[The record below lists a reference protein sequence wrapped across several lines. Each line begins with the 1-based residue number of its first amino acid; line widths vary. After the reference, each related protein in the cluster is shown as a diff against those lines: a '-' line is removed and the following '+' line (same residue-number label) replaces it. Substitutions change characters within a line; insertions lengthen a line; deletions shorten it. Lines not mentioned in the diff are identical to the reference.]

1 MESQNTPP
9 SVDEN
14 AWFDQGMILD
24 YFQNLQEENT
34 QLRKE
39 LMATKAQEDLNIME
53 RYNEINDL
61 NTAQRQLQA
70 EIAETEKLKK
80 TIERSLWTPQIPDIE
95 LKKEDGVS
103 DHEYRTVIKHMGE
116 LLGRFGEIERQFYEI
131 KKGFHDTTKDLADNL
146 ALISKEYFAVYQRLE
161 QVESSKAVTAAV
173 TDAALAELQSGTA
186 ALMLNEDGYFS
197 RIMRLK
203 LTPPGI
209 IEVFDET
216 MYRNYVYI
224 DCNRISTIE
233 TFEDIMNK
241 AWPAD
246 VVSVWPPIKCFPRP
260 SIQWPHDV
268 SSVKHLALKPCGPFS
283 NDPKNNFYEI
293 TSIVYRTEET
303 EDVLSSFDIQGTR

>member
-1 MESQNTPP
+1 MCVRILSPCDCTNTLTVLRLARLHPSFSLLDIYQPHTSHSIARLILHHQHSTSTSAHSKSTTSFASTKLTIPTVSVMESQNTPP

-197 RIMRLK
+197 RIM
-203 LTPPGI
+203 
-209 IEVFDET
+209 
-216 MYRNYVYI
+216 
-224 DCNRISTIE
+224 
-233 TFEDIMNK
+233 
-241 AWPAD
+241 
-246 VVSVWPPIKCFPRP
+246 VS
-260 SIQWPHDV
+260 
-268 SSVKHLALKPCGPFS
+268 
-283 NDPKNNFYEI
+283 
-293 TSIVYRTEET
+293 
-303 EDVLSSFDIQGTR
+303 

>member
-224 DCNRISTIE
+224 DFHSISLELLNLTTQLQSALQVASLNQELILQQETQNRMLMEEVEMIKQMVMRE
-233 TFEDIMNK
+233 REDSDMRVRELVR
-241 AWPAD
+241 
-246 VVSVWPPIKCFPRP
+246 VV
-260 SIQWPHDV
+260 
-268 SSVKHLALKPCGPFS
+268 
-283 NDPKNNFYEI
+283 
-293 TSIVYRTEET
+293 EELRD
-303 EDVLSSFDIQGTR
+303 ERGRVMKFVEE